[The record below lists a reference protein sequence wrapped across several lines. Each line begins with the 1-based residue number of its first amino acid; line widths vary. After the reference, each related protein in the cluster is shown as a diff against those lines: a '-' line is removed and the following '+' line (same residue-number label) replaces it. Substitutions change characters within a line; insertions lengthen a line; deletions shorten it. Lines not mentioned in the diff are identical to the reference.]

1 MLKLLKMLAQGCG
14 RTVHQ
19 FFSQI
24 LSQRLR
30 WTALVLSS
38 LFVVVACQATW
49 QSESPQTLPTATAP
63 AGVSAGSHNVVLFV
77 ADGLRPTSINAAD
90 TPTLHE
96 LREQG
101 VTFTNSHSLFPT
113 FTTANASAIATGHY
127 LGDTGD
133 FSNTIQVDFPVKSAG
148 NTTLPF
154 LENNAVLRE
163 INRRFGANYL
173 NEESLLAMARKA
185 GYSTAAI
192 GKIGPVWI
200 QDITQQSAE
209 PTIIVDDETGKE
221 TAVPL
226 SEGMKARLVKV
237 AMPVMAPDRGDNG
250 KPGDFKTPGAKVPNQ
265 VQQQYFADTTT
276 KAVLPMFKERNKPF
290 VLVYWSRDPDG
301 TQHNHGDSLNSLTPG
316 INGPTVQAALKNMDQ
331 NLAQIRTALR
341 ELGLEANTNIF
352 VTADHGFSTI
362 SKESKSS
369 YAAGLTYEDA
379 PQGVLPKSFLAI
391 DIAHALDLPLYN
403 PDKANAEIKPKQGKT
418 SRNALIGKNAN
429 KPDVIVAANGGS
441 DLIYL
446 PNKSEQKKLA
456 RQLVTLLLKQDY
468 VSGLFVNDSLG
479 EIPGTL
485 PFDVIALKGVSR
497 TPAPTMIV
505 NFRSFDSGCGVPTAC
520 GVEIAD
526 ASLQQGQGMHGSF
539 SRADTF
545 NAMVAMG
552 PDFKRGYKD
561 LAPVSNADVPYTLAK
576 VMNLKLPARGK
587 LFGRVIEEALVNG
600 PDTVKFELKKM
611 ESAAAGGLKTILRY
625 QVVEK
630 TKTRYF
636 DTAGFP
642 GRTLGLF

>member
-1 MLKLLKMLAQGCG
+1 MLWKGLGQMA
-14 RTVHQ
+14 HQ
-19 FFSQI
+19 IFGQI
-24 LSQRLR
+24 LSPMQRLR
-30 WTALVLSS
+30 WTALMLGS
-38 LFVVVACQATW
+38 LFVVVACQAPW
-49 QSESPQTLPTATAP
+49 QSESPQPSSSQVARSA
-63 AGVSAGSHNVVLFV
+63 AGPHNVVLFV
-77 ADGLRPTSINAAD
+77 ADGLRPTSVNAAD
-90 TPTLHE
+90 TPTLNE
-96 LREQG
+96 IREQG

-148 NTTLPF
+148 NTTMPF

-200 QDITQQSAE
+200 QDITQQTAE

-226 SEGMKARLVKV
+226 SEEIKTRLAKV
-237 AMPVMAPDRGDNG
+237 ALPVVTPDRGDNG
-250 KPGDFKTPGAKVPNQ
+250 KSGDFKTSGTKVPNQ
-265 VQQQYFADTTT
+265 AQQQYFADITT
-276 KAVLPMFKERNKPF
+276 KAVLPLFKERNKPF

-301 TQHNHGDSLNSLTPG
+301 TQHNQGDSLNSLTPG
-316 INGPTVQAALKNMDQ
+316 INGPTVQAALKNMDS
-331 NLAQIRTALR
+331 NLAQLRLALR

-379 PQGVLPKSFLAI
+379 PKGVLPKSFLAI

-418 SRNALIGKNAN
+418 SRNAVIGKTAD

-446 PNKSEQKKLA
+446 PNKPQQKDLS
-456 RQLVTLLLKQDY
+456 RQIVAFLLKQDY

-479 EIPGTL
+479 NIPGTL

-497 TPAPTMIV
+497 TPSPAIIV
-505 NFRSFDSGCGVPTAC
+505 NFRSFDTGCGLPTAC

-526 ASLQQGQGMHGSF
+526 SGLQQGQGMHGSF

-545 NAMVAMG
+545 NTMAAIG

-561 LAPVSNADVPYTLAK
+561 LAPTSNADVPYTLAK
-576 VMNLKLPARGK
+576 IMNLKLPARGK
-587 LFGRVIEEALVNG
+587 LFGRVIEEALVKG
-600 PDTVKFELKKM
+600 PESVKFEPKKL
-611 ESAAAGGLKTILRY
+611 ESTPAEGGLKTILRY